1 MPPGHKNTKVR
12 QSKPHQKCVLR
23 ETSWLCDFVA
33 EKVPVYLS
41 FVTIK
46 RPIQWLKF
54 EKDLQ
59 TQNNK
64 PLPEKSGQAVAN
76 EGEILWVFRPGSI
89 TIIFAEKPNR
99 LLRKWLFKLPP
110 EIAGL
115 NDRKDNLLFLPN
127 HFVPVHTLQ
136 AIRWK
141 DRRKHYSLWIFA
153 LQGSAIHILVS

>member
-1 MPPGHKNTKVR
+1 
-12 QSKPHQKCVLR
+12 
-23 ETSWLCDFVA
+23 VA

-76 EGEILWVFRPGSI
+76 EGEILCVFRPGSI

-99 LLRKWLFKLPP
+99 LL
-110 EIAGL
+110 
-115 NDRKDNLLFLPN
+115 
-127 HFVPVHTLQ
+127 
-136 AIRWK
+136 
-141 DRRKHYSLWIFA
+141 
-153 LQGSAIHILVS
+153 